1 VFLCK
6 IYLQKDSLNYFK
18 AKKKHEALKLEWFH
32 LNDNSHQGYTVQYVY
47 LSKKYN

>member
-1 VFLCK
+1 M
-6 IYLQKDSLNYFK
+6 YLQKDSLTYLT
-18 AKKKHEALKLEWFH
+18 AKKKHEALKLESFH